1 MKSYFKFRKISIIVL
16 FAVITIACSKSK
28 DEPETNN
35 TITDIASRKSD
46 LKIFTQALNIT
57 GLAETYKQSGEHTIF
72 APSNDAFTAYLIAK
86 GFATINDVPV
96 DQLRNLLLNHII
108 NGSFQTTQL
117 TTKYTKSF
125 AVGAA
130 SSSNKLSLYID
141 TTVGVRINGVATV
154 VTSNIVASNGVIH
167 IVDTVIDL
175 PTIAT
180 HTNANLNLSSFANTL
195 ALPAQSAVL
204 TNLAGTTIYT
214 VFEPTNDAFTSL
226 DTELTSSGGIAGVSD
241 ANMSKILSYHITNG
255 NTLSTAF
262 SDGLVFSTLAL
273 PQSFTLQVTG
283 GTKITDSNNRISNVT
298 YTNIQC
304 NNGVIHIIDK
314 VLLPNL

>member
-72 APSNDAFTAYLIAK
+72 APSNDAFTTYLIAK

-117 TTKYTKSF
+117 TTKYTKSY

-262 SDGLVFSTLAL
+262 SDGLVFSTLVL

-304 NNGVIHIIDK
+304 NNGVIHLIDK

>member
-16 FAVITIACSKSK
+16 FTVITIACSKSK

-72 APSNDAFTAYLIAK
+72 APSNDAFTAFLTAK

-96 DQLRNLLLNHII
+96 DQLRNLLSNHII
-108 NGSFQTTQL
+108 NGVFQTTQL
-117 TTKYTKSF
+117 TTKYVKSLAF
-125 AVGAA
+125 GSA
-130 SSSNKLSLYID
+130 SSTNELSLYVD
-141 TTVGVRINGVATV
+141 TTAGIKVNGVATV

-180 HTNANLNLSSFANTL
+180 HTKANLNLSSFANTL
-195 ALPAQSAVL
+195 ALPAQTAVL
-204 TNLAGTTIYT
+204 TNLTGSTIYT

-255 NTLSTAF
+255 NTLSIAF
-262 SDGLVFSTLAL
+262 SDSLVFSTLVL

-283 GTKITDSNNRISNVT
+283 GTKITDTNNRISNVT

>member
-16 FAVITIACSKSK
+16 FTVITIACSKSK

-72 APSNDAFTAYLIAK
+72 APSNDAFTAFLTAK

-96 DQLRNLLLNHII
+96 DQLRNLLSNHII
-108 NGSFQTTQL
+108 NGVFQTTQL
-117 TTKYTKSF
+117 TTKYVKSLAF
-125 AVGAA
+125 GSA
-130 SSSNKLSLYID
+130 SSTNELSLYID
-141 TTVGVRINGVATV
+141 TTAGVKINGMATV
-154 VTSNIVASNGVIH
+154 VTSNIVASNGAIH

-175 PTIAT
+175 PTIAI
-180 HTNANLNLSSFANTL
+180 HTSANLNLSSFANTL
-195 ALPAQSAVL
+195 ALPAQTAVL
-204 TNLAGTTIYT
+204 TNLTGSTIYT

-262 SDGLVFSTLAL
+262 SDSLVFSTLVL

-283 GTKITDSNNRISNVT
+283 GTKITDTNNRISNVT

>member
-16 FAVITIACSKSK
+16 LALITIACSKSK

-57 GLAETYKQSGEHTIF
+57 GFADLYKQSGAHTIF
-72 APSNDAFTAYLIAK
+72 APSNDAFTTFLTAK
-86 GFATINDVPV
+86 GFATINDIPV
-96 DQLRNLLLNHII
+96 DQLKNLLLNHII

-117 TTKYTKSF
+117 TTKYVKSLAF
-125 AVGAA
+125 GSA
-130 SSSNKLSLYID
+130 SATNELSLYVD
-141 TTVGVRINGVATV
+141 TTAGIKVNGVATV

-180 HTNANLNLSSFANTL
+180 HTSANLNLSSFANTL

-204 TNLAGTTIYT
+204 SNITGSTIFT

-226 DTELTSSGGIAGVSD
+226 DTELASAGGIAGVSD
-241 ANMSKILSYHITNG
+241 TNMSKILSYHITNG

-262 SDGLVFSTLAL
+262 SDGLVFSTLTV

-283 GTKITDSNNRISNVT
+283 GTKITDSNNRIANVT
-298 YTNIQC
+298 YTNVQC